1 MNNPYT
7 SVTLYRWKK
16 NAPDYA
22 KLVPEAN
29 FVIDNIDD
37 FISRNFDWAYG
48 WAESQA
54 FPRFPELETEIKLD
68 VEPSPNAGLVNA
80 TGNMPGYA
88 YLTVEYN
95 EAYQPTPEAPESNSS
110 RIYYYFVVGVS
121 RLSPSSVSLTIR
133 MDTLNTFKPGLS
145 GGISFEKETLVAREH
160 RDRFAAGLGD
170 TPGKWNGKTWRVIDD
185 TDEGFTAPLFLAER
199 TKLDEPLDYLRQK
212 CYLVYRASNEL
223 TPDNLENPLKCY
235 LAYEKGIPGTPAKTP
250 SSTSV
255 TMGGANVTNARTYF
269 IPRWANPSL
278 TRITFSCY
286 NDGDEEKVSV
296 DLDRDMYASCDGI
309 TISAGG
315 YGGGNDNYSID
326 YVVIASYPV
335 AILKTQRQQHILVA
349 QSVPQPQPYVFEMDD
364 CNYYLGAYAGFVT
377 DDGFPAW
384 VASKRWPDDYRLGNG
399 SGGVLFASMAQ
410 VNRYDSRNVK
420 IVALPYSPVE
430 WVNKGGYYEPP
441 AGYDFDAANGLL
453 SPGNLDGPFKRK
465 VIPSFEIKEAV
476 YSRYPTSASAANAL
490 LPRDDG
496 LESKRYNSSFY
507 SLKFAYDSFSLPL
520 MLEKCSFSGSTI
532 TTPGVYVPIYYRQSS
547 CISSKLAFSLVSD
560 PSSFEGQLVLSA
572 MSLSVFYRPSFDW
585 PVSMVCARNNE
596 LPIFTSGYLDY
607 IRTGYNYD
615 LKEKDLAWASGW
627 LSTGTGLVASAAR
640 AGITAK
646 WGTKEGAIA
655 RGSSSLFTA
664 IDSIGQTIIDGIQRD
679 NALQK
684 TLQAKAM
691 GAVGVSGSD
700 DLDLFEWT
708 TGNKLWAIRS
718 EPTAMTLKYILDYFH
733 YFGYATNA
741 RKVPEIHTRANF
753 NYLKC
758 EPRFT
763 EEQAL
768 GTDIASDLRERFI
781 AGVTYLWENSGSWDF
796 EGEHA
801 NLELWAVT
809 GIIN

>member
-1 MNNPYT
+1 MSNPYT
-7 SVTLYRWKK
+7 SLTLYRWKK

-22 KLVPEAN
+22 RLVPEAN

-54 FPRFPELETEIKLD
+54 FPRFPELETEIKLN
-68 VEPSPNAGLVNA
+68 VEPSPNAGLINA
-80 TGNMPGYA
+80 TGNMPGYS
-88 YLTVEYN
+88 YLVVEYN
-95 EAYQPTPEAPESNSS
+95 EAYQPTPEAVESNSS
-110 RIYYYFVVGVS
+110 RVYYYFVTRVS
-121 RLSPSSVSLTIR
+121 RLSPNSVSLTIR

-160 RDRFAAGLGD
+160 RDRFVPAET
-170 TPGKWNGKTWRVIDD
+170 TPGTWDGRTYRKIDD
-185 TDEGFTAPLFLAER
+185 TDEGFSAPLFSFER
-199 TKLDEPLDYLRQK
+199 KKLDESEAYLKQK
-212 CYLVYRASNEL
+212 CYLVYRASDEL

-235 LAYEKGIPGTPAKTP
+235 LAYENGIPGTPSKTP

-255 TMGGANVTNARTYF
+255 TMGGANVTEARTYF
-269 IPRWANPSL
+269 VPRWANPSL

-296 DLDRDMYASCDGI
+296 DIDTAMYASCDGI
-309 TISAGG
+309 SISAGG
-315 YGGGNDNYSID
+315 YGAGGDYYSID
-326 YVVIASYPV
+326 YVIITSYPV
-335 AILKTQRQQHILVA
+335 SILKTQRQQHILVA
-349 QSVPQPQPYVFEMDD
+349 QSVPQPQPYAFEMDN
-364 CNYYLGAYAGFVT
+364 CNYYLGAYTGFVT
-377 DDGFPAW
+377 DEGFPSW
-384 VASKRWPDDYRLGNG
+384 LGSKRWPDDYRLGNG

-420 IVALPYSPVE
+420 IVALPYSPVK
-430 WVNKGGYYEPP
+430 WVDQGGYYDPP

-453 SPGNLDGPFKRK
+453 SPGNLDGPFKRE
-465 VIPSFEIKEAV
+465 VVSDFEVSEAV
-476 YSRYPTSASAANAL
+476 SSEYPTTASAGNAL
-490 LPRDDG
+490 LPRNDDF
-496 LESKRYNSSFY
+496 ESKRYNSSFY
-507 SLKFAYDSFSLPL
+507 ALKFVYDSFSLPL
-520 MLEKCSFSGSTI
+520 MLEKCSFAISSA
-532 TTPGVYVPIYYRQSS
+532 GVAVADLSIWYLQSS
-547 CISSKLAFSLVSD
+547 SISSKLAFSLVSE
-560 PSSFEGQLVLSA
+560 PSSFEGQLVATSNQHLGIA
-572 MSLSVFYRPSFDW
+572 YYAPFDW

-607 IRTGYNYD
+607 IRYGYNYD
-615 LKEKDLAWASGW
+615 LKEKNLAWASGW
-627 LSTGTGLVASAAR
+627 LSTGTGLAASAAR
-640 AGITAK
+640 TAIAGK
-646 WGTKEGAIA
+646 WGTLPGAIA
-655 RGSSSLFTA
+655 KGSGSIFGA

-684 TLQAKAM
+684 TLQAKSA
-691 GAVGVSGSD
+691 GSVGVSGSD

-718 EPTAMTLKYILDYFH
+718 QPTAMTLKYILDYFH

-758 EPRFT
+758 EPRFK

-768 GTDIASDLRERFI
+768 GTDIAADLRERYI

-796 EGEHA
+796 EGERA